1 MTKAIVEIKDINGL
15 TLYKKQRNLEIDF
28 YDGLL
33 IIRELK
39 NLRLIV
45 DGVPK
50 SISILD
56 RYLEK
61 PVMFFTVD
69 TNQFVKH
76 DENLHIYD
84 MKCYLDPY

>member
-1 MTKAIVEIKDINGL
+1 MTKAIVEIKDVNGL
-15 TLYKKQRNLEIDF
+15 VLYKKQRNLEIDF

-39 NLRLIV
+39 NLRLTV
-45 DGVPK
+45 DGIPK

-61 PVMFFTVD
+61 PVMFFTID
-69 TNQFVKH
+69 TKQFVKH

-84 MKCYLDPY
+84 MTCYLDPY